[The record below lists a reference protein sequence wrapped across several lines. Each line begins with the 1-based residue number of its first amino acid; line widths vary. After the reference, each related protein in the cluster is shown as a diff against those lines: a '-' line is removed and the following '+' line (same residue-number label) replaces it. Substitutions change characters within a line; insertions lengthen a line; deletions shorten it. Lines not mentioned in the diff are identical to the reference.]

1 MTEATFVRHT
11 SCPSCNSSDAR
22 SEYSDGH
29 SFCFSCNTFYPSN
42 VANDRVVPRS
52 GRRIEEVKI
61 KGTSVELRDRNIKLD
76 TVKKYGVKM
85 EYDSEGSI
93 AKHYYPYHNVD
104 GEITGFKTRVVKD
117 KDFFTKGDI
126 SGTGLFG
133 QNLFNGGKYLTI
145 TEGELDAM
153 AAYEMLGSRW
163 AVVSIKTGAKGAV
176 RDIKR
181 NFEWVDKF
189 NNIVLAFDQD
199 KAGIDAS
206 REVAKLFSPD
216 KVKIMHFEEK
226 DACDM
231 NVRRKGKEFTQAFWN
246 ARPFTPA
253 GIISGLETWGDVSAE
268 DNRKSI
274 PYPWGCLNEFT
285 YGFRPQELVTITSGS
300 GMGKS
305 LLVRELEH
313 YLITKTEDNIGILAL
328 EESVKTT
335 SLGIMSVN
343 ADKQLHLPDNK
354 VGKDELHGYWQNTVG
369 TGRVFMYDHFGSTG
383 EDDLI
388 NKIKYMAKGLDCKW
402 IILDHLSIVVS
413 GMEGENERQLIDRLM
428 TKLRTLVQETGIGMF
443 LVSHLRRPIGDKGHE
458 RGAEVSLSQLRGS
471 HAIAQLSD
479 MVLGLERDQQHEDEE
494 VRNTTLVRVIKNRFI
509 GLTGPACYLF
519 YDKHTGRLE
528 ETENPEGEGNEGDF

>member
-1 MTEATFVRHT
+1 
-11 SCPSCNSSDAR
+11 
-22 SEYSDGH
+22 
-29 SFCFSCNTFYPSN
+29 

-93 AKHYYPYHNVD
+93 AKHYYPYHNID

-199 KAGIDAS
+199 KAGMDAS

>member
-1 MTEATFVRHT
+1 MA
-11 SCPSCNSSDAR
+11 S
-22 SEYSDGH
+22 
-29 SFCFSCNTFYPSN
+29 
-42 VANDRVVPRS
+42 DRVVPRS
-52 GRRIEEVKI
+52 GVKTEVMKI

-76 TVKKYGVKM
+76 TVKKYGVKV

-93 AKHYYPYHNVD
+93 SKHYYPYYNSD
-104 GEITGFKTRVVKD
+104 GEITAFKTRVVKD
-117 KDFFTKGDI
+117 KDFFTKGDV

-133 QNLFNGGKYLTI
+133 QNLFNKGKYLTI

-163 AVVSIKTGAKGAV
+163 AVASIKTGAKGAV

-181 NFEWVDKF
+181 NFEWVNSF
-189 NNIVLAFDQD
+189 GNVVLAFDQD
-199 KAGIDAS
+199 NAGMEAAK
-206 REVAKLFSPD
+206 EVAKLFSPD

-231 NVRRKGKEFTQAFWN
+231 NIRRKGKEFTQAFWN

-253 GIISGLETWGDVSAE
+253 GIISGVETWEDVSAE

-274 PYPWGCLNEFT
+274 PYPWGCLNEYT

-313 YLITKTEDNIGILAL
+313 YLITETEDNIGILAL

-354 VGKDELHGYWQNTVG
+354 VSKDELHKHWTNTVG

-443 LVSHLRRPIGDKGHE
+443 LVSHLRRPVGDRGHE

-509 GLTGPACYLF
+509 GLTGPACLLY

-528 ETENPEGEGNEGDF
+528 ETEGKDDESDF

>member
-199 KAGIDAS
+199 KAGMDAS

-528 ETENPEGEGNEGDF
+528 ETDNPEGEGNEGDF